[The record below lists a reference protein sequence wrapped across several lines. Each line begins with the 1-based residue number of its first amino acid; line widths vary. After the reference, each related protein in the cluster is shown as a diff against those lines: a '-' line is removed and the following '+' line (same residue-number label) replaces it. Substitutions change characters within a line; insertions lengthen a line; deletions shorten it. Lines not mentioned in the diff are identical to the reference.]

1 MLSLSVLILAGWVS
15 CVKQEFDAPPATNI
29 PVGEVLTISDL
40 RQMYTDSSEYT
51 FTGDYSVYATV
62 TMDESTGNIY
72 RTAYVQDATD
82 ATYLFL
88 DFSGGVSQGDS
99 IRLYLKGCTLSEY
112 GGVFQV
118 KDVHN
123 DSSIIIIANGKDL
136 QPQEVTLAM
145 LATGN
150 YESKLVRLTDVQF
163 ASSELGKTWAEAADY
178 GNRTLEDCDENT
190 ATVRT
195 SSYASFA
202 KALLPEGK
210 GEMVGIASRY
220 NTTIQFFV
228 RSLAEVNLSGER
240 CGGGGSQVDPV
251 NSLSE
256 DFSAAVDYEDIAFE
270 GWSNLIAQGNR
281 RWQGKTFSNNKYA
294 QATGYNSGLSA
305 METWLITPPVVN
317 TSGDK
322 ILHFETA
329 KAFWEH
335 TGVPL
340 EVFASTDFTGE
351 NFATA
356 TWTKLDARVASS
368 TDPDNAWIP
377 SGDIDLSAFTGNV
390 AIGFKY
396 LGSDTESTSIRID
409 NLAIDISGGGGGGQ
423 NDPVDELFEGF
434 ESFSNYDDIIIDGWL
449 NAPEEGTRLFLAR
462 SYDNNIY
469 AQASAYNSG
478 ENSNITWLVTPPIDL
493 QGQIFN
499 FKSKDGYDNGATL
512 EVLLSIDYEGDGNPW
527 NATWT
532 NLNPALSG
540 GNSNGYAVNWTES
553 GDILLPAGGIGYIA
567 FKYTGD
573 SQHTTTFQIDNVN
586 IALP

>member
-1 MLSLSVLILAGWVS
+1 
-15 CVKQEFDAPPATNI
+15 
-29 PVGEVLTISDL
+29 
-40 RQMYTDSSEYT
+40 
-51 FTGDYSVYATV
+51 
-62 TMDESTGNIY
+62 
-72 RTAYVQDATD
+72 
-82 ATYLFL
+82 
-88 DFSGGVSQGDS
+88 
-99 IRLYLKGCTLSEY
+99 
-112 GGVFQV
+112 
-118 KDVHN
+118 
-123 DSSIIIIANGKDL
+123 
-136 QPQEVTLAM
+136 
-145 LATGN
+145 
-150 YESKLVRLTDVQF
+150 
-163 ASSELGKTWAEAADY
+163 
-178 GNRTLEDCDENT
+178 
-190 ATVRT
+190 
-195 SSYASFA
+195 
-202 KALLPEGK
+202 
-210 GEMVGIASRY
+210 
-220 NTTIQFFV
+220 
-228 RSLAEVNLSGER
+228 
-240 CGGGGSQVDPV
+240 
-251 NSLSE
+251 
-256 DFSAAVDYEDIAFE
+256 
-270 GWSNLIAQGNR
+270 
-281 RWQGKTFSNNKYA
+281 
-294 QATGYNSGLSA
+294 
-305 METWLITPPVVN
+305 
-317 TSGDK
+317 
-322 ILHFETA
+322 
-329 KAFWEH
+329 WEH